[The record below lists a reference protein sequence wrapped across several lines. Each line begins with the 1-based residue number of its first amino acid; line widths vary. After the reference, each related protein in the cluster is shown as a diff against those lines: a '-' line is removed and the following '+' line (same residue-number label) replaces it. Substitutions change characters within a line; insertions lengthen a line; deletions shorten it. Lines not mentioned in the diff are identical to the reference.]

1 MDSSN
6 PIEFIDTHCH
16 LEMEQFNGDRNEMIQ
31 RARTAG
37 IGTMITVGSNLEA
50 IPKAL
55 ELTEK
60 HDNIFA
66 SVGVHPHEAGQVD
79 ENAWSRLRAWAS
91 LPKVVAI
98 GETGLDYHY
107 DHSPRDVQMRVF
119 RKHLDLASETDLPAI
134 IHCREAWDDTIRIL
148 KESGNSRGVLHCF
161 SGDRN
166 MAAEVISLGYHVS
179 VAGPVTFKKAAD
191 LKEVAR
197 LVPDEYL
204 LLETD
209 APYLSPEPC
218 RGKRNEPAFL
228 VHTARYIAGLR
239 GISLEDV
246 ARMTTLNARRLFSIG
261 QISERAEIAYRI
273 RDSLYLNITNRCT
286 NACTF
291 CVKFQTDY
299 VKGHNLRLDH
309 EPSADEVRAA
319 IGDPSGYREIVF
331 CGYGE
336 PLSRLDIVKAVASWV
351 KQHHGRVR
359 INTNGQANLIHK
371 RKILPELQGLVDSI
385 SISLDAQDEETYVK
399 ICKPVFPGA
408 FQEILRFIREAREV
422 IPEVRVTVVA
432 LEGVDI
438 DKCRSIAEDL
448 GVGFT
453 VRTLDVVG

>member
-1 MDSSN
+1 MNSEQ
-6 PIEFIDTHCH
+6 PLHLIDTHCH
-16 LEMEQFNGDRNEMIQ
+16 LEMIQFDEDRDEMIR
-31 RARTAG
+31 RARAAG
-37 IGTMITVGSNLEA
+37 IGTMITIGSDLEA
-50 IPKAL
+50 TAKAVTL
-55 ELTEK
+55 AEN
-60 HDNIFA
+60 DGSIFA
-66 SVGVHPHEAGQVD
+66 SVGVHPHEAKLVD
-79 ENAWSRLRAWAS
+79 ADALNKLKEWTSH
-91 LPKVVAI
+91 PKVVAI

-107 DHSPRDVQMRVF
+107 DHSPRDLQRDIF
-119 RKHLDLASETDLPAI
+119 RKHLELAAETGLPAI

-148 KESGNSRGVLHCF
+148 KESGNSRGVMHCF
-161 SGDRN
+161 SGDRK
-166 MAAEVISLGYHVS
+166 MAAEVISLGYHIS
-179 VAGPVTFKKAAD
+179 VAGPVTFKKAVD

-209 APYLSPEPC
+209 SPYLAPEPC

-228 VHTARYIAGLR
+228 LHTARYIAGLR
-239 GISLEDV
+239 GISLEDL
-246 ARMTTLNARRLFSIG
+246 ARITTLNARRLFSIG
-261 QISERAEIAYRI
+261 PVSADAEIAYRI

-299 VKGHNLRLDH
+299 VKGHKLRLDH
-309 EPSADEVRAA
+309 EPSADEIRTA
-319 IGDPSGYREIVF
+319 IGDPSLYREVVF

-336 PLSRLDIVKAVASWV
+336 PLSRLDIVREIAAWV
-351 KQHHGRVR
+351 KQQRGRVR
-359 INTNGQANLIHK
+359 INTNGQGNLIHK
-371 RKILPELQGLVDSI
+371 RKILPELRGLVDSI

-399 ICKPVFPGA
+399 ICRPVFPDA
-408 FQEILRFIREAREV
+408 FQEILQFIREAKEV

-438 DKCRSIAEDL
+438 EKCRSIAEKL